1 MVTNSISDDH
11 NGLDTEVS
19 DFLYNALNKYRK
31 KNGFPILRAKI
42 HIGIL
47 SLSNDS
53 DSYIPDYSS
62 NKKHDINCFDFYQEY
77 EKASYI
83 NGKLIE

>member
-1 MVTNSISDDH
+1 MVTETISDDH

-31 KNGFPILRAKI
+31 KNGFPVLRSKI

-47 SLSNDS
+47 SLSND
-53 DSYIPDYSS
+53 DIIPVYSS
-62 NKKHDINCFDFYQEY
+62 NKKHDIHCFDFYQDY

-83 NGKLIE
+83 NGKLIK